1 MPNMTPSS
9 ELWKKSGGISMF
21 LFIAGVLVGSLSML
35 FTISLMFAAKKG
47 DQHVDPLFNEK
58 AY

>member
-1 MPNMTPSS
+1 
-9 ELWKKSGGISMF
+9 MF
-21 LFIAGVLVGSLSML
+21 LFFAGVLVGSLSML

-47 DQHVDPLFNEK
+47 DQHVDPLFNDK